1 MEGVETSMNL
11 LTENW
16 LPLRARNGETRYA
29 SPAEVA
35 DPEIVDL
42 ALPRADFQGAAYQWL
57 IGLLQTALPP
67 RHHVDWLERLTQPP
81 DQKTLEEAFAPF
93 LPAFELDGDGPRFMQ
108 DLDPLDDAKPS
119 PVAGLLIDAPGAN
132 GIKNNT
138 DFFVKRGGTEV
149 MCPDCAA
156 MALFT
161 MQINAPSGGAGY
173 RVGLRGGGPLTT
185 LILPED
191 GNASLWQRL
200 WLNVMPASVFDRD
213 GQSYTE
219 PSAEEGTLFPWM
231 VPTLESKAKNT
242 EVFPEHMH
250 PLHPYWAMPRR
261 FRLMIEDQPCRCGL
275 CGRKAD
281 RGVREVKARN
291 YGANYAG
298 PWLHPLTPYR
308 TDPKKP
314 QEPPLS
320 GKGQPGGIGYRNWS
334 YLVLP
339 DPAETGALPA
349 TVVRDFLGAKSQAS
363 KDERAWGQEVEALLA
378 RPRLWVFGYD
388 MDNMK
393 ARCWYG
399 TEMPLVVLPEALQ
412 ESFRTAV
419 QQFTDLTRAV
429 IRQTRREIQSAW
441 FERPGDAKGDT
452 SYLEAQLYENTEAA
466 FFQALDSLKAALI
479 EQGENADLS
488 GPADAWFRALR
499 AASLALFENQVLT
512 AAQEALN
519 WQRVVSARGR
529 LLVFLSGQGKGAK
542 PVTRFAK
549 QYRVPL
555 TRSERDKLKGE
566 ETA

>member
-1 MEGVETSMNL
+1 MNL
-11 LTENW
+11 L
-16 LPLRARNGETRYA
+16 A
-29 SPAEVA
+29 SDWIAFKTGDGRVIYRPPSAIA
-35 DPEIVDL
+35 DKDIVDL

-67 RHHVDWLERLTQPP
+67 KHHVDWLEHLTHQP
-81 DQKTLEEAFAPF
+81 DQKALEEAFAPF

-185 LILPED
+185 LILPEAGD
-191 GNASLWQRL
+191 ASLWQRL
-200 WLNVMPASVFDRD
+200 WLNVMPTSVFDRD
-213 GQSYTE
+213 GQACAA
-219 PSAEEGTLFPWM
+219 PSAEDGTLFPW
-231 VPTLESKAKNT
+231 VAPTRESKAKNT
-242 EVFPEHMH
+242 EVFPEQMH

-261 FRLMIEDQPCRCGL
+261 FRLMVEDQPCRCDL
-275 CGRKAD
+275 CGREAQ
-281 RGVREVKARN
+281 RSVREVRAKN

-320 GKGQPGGIGYRNWS
+320 SKGQPGGIGYRNWS

-339 DPAETGALPA
+339 DPSNTGALPA
-349 TVVRDFLGAKSQAS
+349 KVVRDFLGAKYQTSTH
-363 KDERAWGQEVEALLA
+363 ERAWGQEVEALLT

-399 TEMPLVVLPEALQ
+399 TEMPLVVLPEAQ
-412 ESFRTAV
+412 QDAFRSAV
-419 QQFTDLTRAV
+419 QQFTELS
-429 IRQTRREIQSAW
+429 RQVAWHTRRQILSAW

-452 SYLEAQLYENTEAA
+452 SYIEAQFYEDTEGA
-466 FFQALDSLKAALI
+466 FFQALENIKVTLV
-479 EQGENADLS
+479 EQVHEADLAD
-488 GPADAWFRALR
+488 PANLWFRALR
-499 AASLALFENQVLT
+499 SESLALFEDKVLN

-519 WQRVVSARGR
+519 WKRAVSARAW
-529 LLVFLSGQGKGAK
+529 LLTVLSGQGKGAK
-542 PVTRFAK
+542 PIKQFAD
-549 QYRVPL
+549 YYDVAL
-555 TRSERDKLKGE
+555 TRSKSDTTKRE

>member
-1 MEGVETSMNL
+1 MEGIENNMNL
-11 LTENW
+11 LKESW
-16 LPLRARNGETRYA
+16 LPLRASNGEIRYA
-29 SPAEVA
+29 PPAAIA
-35 DPEIVDL
+35 DPDITDL

-67 RHHVDWLERLTQPP
+67 KHHLDWLEHLTHQP
-81 DQKTLEEAFAPF
+81 DQKALEEAFSPF

-108 DLDPLDDAKPS
+108 DLDPMDDAKPS

-185 LILPED
+185 LILPEAGD
-191 GNASLWQRL
+191 ASLWQRL
-200 WLNVMPASVFDRD
+200 WLNVMPVSVFDHD
-213 GQSYTE
+213 GQAFAA
-219 PSAEEGTLFPWM
+219 PSAEDGTLFPW
-231 VPTLESKAKNT
+231 VAPTRESKAKNT
-242 EVFPEHMH
+242 EIFPEQMH

-261 FRLMIEDQPCRCGL
+261 FRLMVEDQPCRCDL
-275 CGRKAD
+275 CGREAD
-281 RGVREVKARN
+281 RSVREVRAKN

-320 GKGQPGGIGYRNWS
+320 SKGQPGGIGYRNWS

-339 DPAETGALPA
+339 DPSNTGALPA
-349 TVVRDFLGAKSQAS
+349 TVVRDFLGPKHQTS
-363 KDERAWGQEVEALLA
+363 KDERAWGEDVEALLT

-412 ESFRTAV
+412 DVFRQAV
-419 QQFTDLTRAV
+419 QHFSGLTRQV
-429 IRQTRREIQSAW
+429 IWYTRTQIKNAW

-452 SYLEAQLYENTEAA
+452 SYLEAQLYENTEGA
-466 FFQALDSLKAALI
+466 FFQALESIKAVLI
-479 EQGENADLS
+479 EYGETADLS
-488 GPADAWFRALR
+488 APADAWFRALR
-499 AASLALFENQVLT
+499 AASLALFEDQVLT
-512 AAQEALN
+512 AAQEALD
-519 WQRVVSARGR
+519 WPRVVSARGR
-529 LLVFLSGQGKGAK
+529 LLAFLSGQGKGAK
-542 PVTRFAK
+542 PITQFASE
-549 QYRVPL
+549 YDVSL
-555 TRSERDKLKGE
+555 TRSERDTNKRE
-566 ETA
+566 EAV